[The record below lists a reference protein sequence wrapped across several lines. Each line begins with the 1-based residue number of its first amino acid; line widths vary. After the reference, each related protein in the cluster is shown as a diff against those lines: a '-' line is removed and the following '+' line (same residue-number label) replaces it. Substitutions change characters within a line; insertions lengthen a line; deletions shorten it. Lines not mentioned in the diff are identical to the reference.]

1 MLLRRYGGLALGVA
15 VLIGF
20 WALSLISYLLF
31 HTVVEITSMVIS
43 FCIFTLAWNQRKT
56 MDNGYLLFVGLA
68 SLFIGVTDLLHAM
81 TFKGMGVFPT
91 FGADHPTQFWIAG
104 RFIQTLTFVAAPYF
118 LNRKVRTTPVIIG
131 YAVLTALLS
140 LSVFARVFPA
150 CYIDGVGLTTFK
162 KASEYVVA
170 ALLGVSLYLF
180 RRRKDAFDPLIVNLM
195 TWTIALTI
203 VGELA
208 FTLYSGVTDQFN
220 LMGHLVRLVSYFL
233 LYVATVQTGLT
244 KPFSMLFRNLKHS
257 EAALEQERNFA
268 AGVLDSAGALMTVTD
283 ANGLI
288 IRMNRACEELS
299 GYKEKDVV
307 GRRLSDFLTPP
318 EDRDEIR
325 RAMYQLQ
332 QGRSPAAFEMRWILA
347 NGASRWISW
356 TISTI
361 RGEGGK
367 VQYVVGSGLDITERR
382 HAEAELKEREERL
395 RLMVDSVQTGMVVVD
410 KETHAIVNANPAAAA
425 LIGLPPEAIVGRSCS
440 VFFKCAGKD
449 GSCPLATTGQAPQD
463 TVLKTFDGKELPI
476 HRTAAAVTT
485 DGRHLLMESFVDMS
499 AQKRMEEELRSL
511 SMLDELTGLYNR
523 RGFLTLAP
531 KEMEAAE
538 RVGGSVA
545 LVMVD
550 ISGLKDINDAHGH
563 LEGDRVL
570 ITMAHILREAF
581 RESTLIARFGS
592 DEFAVLAPQF
602 VGARPSMLV
611 DRLERLLEDYNT
623 TNGRNYEIRVNT
635 GVARTQPQKPIS
647 VHDLMNQ
654 ADNALYVEKRRRAMA
669 VR

>member
-15 VLIGF
+15 ALAGF
-20 WALSLISYLLF
+20 WTLSLISYLLF
-31 HTVVEITSMVIS
+31 HTVVEITSMVIALS
-43 FCIFTLAWNQRKT
+43 IFTLAWNQRRT

-68 SLFIGVTDLLHAM
+68 SLFVGVTDLLHAM
-81 TFKGMGVFPT
+81 TYRGMGVFPT

-104 RFIQTLTFVAAPYF
+104 RIIQTLTFLAAPYF
-118 LNRKVRTTPVIIG
+118 LNRKVRTTPVMIG
-131 YAVLTALLS
+131 YTVLTGLLC
-140 LSVFARVFPA
+140 LSVFTRVFPA
-150 CYIDGVGLTTFK
+150 CYIDGIGLTPFK
-162 KASEYVVA
+162 KVTEYVVS
-170 ALLGVSLYLF
+170 ALLGVGLYLF
-180 RRRKDAFDPLIVNLM
+180 RRRKEAFDPLVVSLM

-208 FTLYSGVTDQFN
+208 FTLYIGVTDQFN
-220 LMGHLVRLVSYFL
+220 LMGHLIRLVSYFL
-233 LYVATVQTGLT
+233 LYVTTVHTGLA
-244 KPFSMLFRNLKHS
+244 KPFSLLFRNLKQS
-257 EAALEQERNFA
+257 EEALQKERNFV
-268 AGVLDSAGALMTVTD
+268 AGVLDSAGALMIVTD
-283 ANGLI
+283 ATGRI
-288 IRMNRACEELS
+288 IRFNRTCEELS
-299 GYKEKDVV
+299 GYKEPDVV
-307 GRRLSDFLTPP
+307 GRRLTDLLTPP
-318 EDRDEIR
+318 EERDEVR
-325 RAMYQLQ
+325 RSMSRLLH
-332 QGRSPAAFEMRWILA
+332 GRVPSAFEGRWILA
-347 NGASRWISW
+347 NGTSRWISW
-356 TISTI
+356 TISI
-361 RGEGGK
+361 IHGEDGK

-382 HAEAELKEREERL
+382 QAEAELKEREERL
-395 RLMVDSVQTGMVVVD
+395 RLMVDSVQSGMLLID
-410 KETHAIVNANPAAAA
+410 RETHAIVSANPAAAA
-425 LIGLPPEAIVGRSCS
+425 MIGLPPEAIVSRSCS

-463 TVLKTFDGKELPI
+463 TVLKTFDGQEMPI
-476 HRTAAAVTT
+476 HRTAATVTT
-485 DGRHLLMESFVDMS
+485 DGRQLLMESFVDMS

-531 KEMEAAE
+531 KEIAAAE

-570 ITMAHILREAF
+570 ITMGHILREAF
-581 RESTLIARFGS
+581 RESTVIARFGS

-602 VGARPSMLV
+602 VGARPSMLI

-635 GVARTQPQKPIS
+635 GVARTQPQKPVS

-654 ADNALYVEKRRRAMA
+654 ADNALYVEKRRLAM

>member
-20 WALSLISYLLF
+20 WGLSLISYLLF

-43 FCIFTLAWNQRKT
+43 LCIFTLAWNQRKT

-81 TFKGMGVFPT
+81 TYRGMGVFPT

-104 RFIQTLTFVAAPYF
+104 RFIQTITFLAAPYF
-118 LNRKVRTTPVIIG
+118 LNRRVRTTQVIVG
-131 YAVLTALLS
+131 YSILTALLCW
-140 LSVFARVFPA
+140 SVFARVFPA
-150 CYIDGVGLTTFK
+150 CYIDGVGLTPFK
-162 KASEYVVA
+162 KATEYVVA
-170 ALLGVSLYLF
+170 ALLGVSLYLL
-180 RRRKDAFDPLIVNLM
+180 RRRKEAFDPLVVNLM

-208 FTLYSGVTDQFN
+208 FTLYIGVTDQFN
-220 LMGHLVRLVSYFL
+220 LLGHLIRLVSYFL
-233 LYVATVQTGLT
+233 LYVTTVQTGLA
-244 KPFSMLFRNLKHS
+244 KPFSMLFRNLKQS
-257 EAALEQERNFA
+257 EEALEKERNFV
-268 AGVLDSAGALMTVTD
+268 AGVLDSAGALMIVTD
-283 ANGLI
+283 PAGHI
-288 IRMNRACEELS
+288 IRFNRACEELS
-299 GYKEKDVV
+299 GYKAADVV
-307 GRRLSDFLTPP
+307 GRRLTDLLTPP
-318 EDRDEIR
+318 EDRDEVR
-325 RAMYQLQ
+325 RSMSQLQ
-332 QGRSPAAFEMRWILA
+332 HGRVPSTFEGRWILA
-347 NGASRWISW
+347 NGTSRWISW
-356 TISTI
+356 TISII
-361 RGEGGK
+361 RGDDGR
-367 VQYVVGSGLDITERR
+367 VQFVVGSGLDITERR
-382 HAEAELKEREERL
+382 QAEAELKEREERL
-395 RLMVDSVQTGMVVVD
+395 RLMVDSVQTGMLLVD
-410 KETHAIVNANPAAAA
+410 KETHAIVSANPAAAA
-425 LIGLPPEAIVGRSCS
+425 MIGLPSEAIVSRSCS
-440 VFFKCAGKD
+440 VFFKCAGTD

-463 TVLKTFDGKELPI
+463 TVLKTFDGEELPI
-476 HRTAAAVTT
+476 HRTAVAVTT
-485 DGRHLLMESFVDMS
+485 DGRQLLMESFVDMS

-523 RGFLTLAP
+523 RGFLALAP
-531 KEMEAAE
+531 KEMAAAE

-570 ITMAHILREAF
+570 ITMGHILREAF
-581 RESTLIARFGS
+581 RESTVIARFGS
-592 DEFAVLAPQF
+592 DEFAVLAPLF

-635 GVARTQPQKPIS
+635 GVARTQPQKQVS
-647 VHDLMNQ
+647 VHDLINQ
-654 ADNALYVEKRRRAMA
+654 ADNALYVEKRRRAM